1 MLIKSFLQTLIVSLQ
16 AWLDKN
22 FKNNDRAEIVIYK
35 SENVLTPSSLQEV
48 GKDGVVL
55 LIALHFNFQ
64 MLVLH
69 KKVLAINIDGKAF
82 EDICT
87 R

>member
-1 MLIKSFLQTLIVSLQ
+1 VLIKSFLQTLIVSLQ

-48 GKDGVVL
+48 GNDGV
-55 LIALHFNFQ
+55 F
-64 MLVLH
+64 
-69 KKVLAINIDGKAF
+69 
-82 EDICT
+82 
-87 R
+87 